1 MSLISLLPF
10 AGSSQIIAQYY
21 QLIRLGFEVN
31 LLALCSLPL
40 VDKLIQQ
47 ISYTNIVLLLQGYKN
62 VMENCRDT
70 AKMLKEEIEKTGRF
84 NIVSKDVGVP
94 VVAFSLKDSSS
105 NYTVFDIAEN
115 LRRFGWIVPAY
126 TMPADAEHVAVLRVV
141 VREDFSRSLADRL
154 VSNIQ
159 KVLDEMHADPVPVS
173 SKSAHVTLD
182 KDETQGNKAVI
193 KKDVVEI
200 QKDITKYWKKLVDR
214 SKARVVC

>member
-1 MSLISLLPF
+1 M
-10 AGSSQIIAQYY
+10 
-21 QLIRLGFEVN
+21 IRLGFE
-31 LLALCSLPL
+31 
-40 VDKLIQQ
+40 
-47 ISYTNIVLLLQGYKN
+47 GYKN